1 MNQLTIPY
9 LIFPFILITCQ
20 LDIKLILKGEIMS
33 WSLMGGKGLNRMF
46 HQDYCLLF
54 AGWAT
59 VTLPFKPQE

>member
-1 MNQLTIPY
+1 
-9 LIFPFILITCQ
+9 
-20 LDIKLILKGEIMS
+20 MS

-46 HQDYCLLF
+46 HQDYYLLF